1 MQKNLAWIKEQFS
14 KISRV
19 PEGSKPPPQSRL
31 SLPQIGDLHTTGQP
45 GFLDGLFQ

>member
-14 KISRV
+14 KILRV
-19 PEGSKPPPQSRL
+19 LEGSKPPQSRL